1 VNKKIEELIINSIS
15 NDNREAL
22 DEILQMLN
30 SEQKPLDVKIT
41 TALSLVIEAW
51 QSNPFDYPNTTEFIT
66 KLPKFYYE
74 NFQLLRTV
82 LPSAIKKVISKDI
95 NSAIA
100 INILGIRDDKIAL
113 VRCYKRFVRL
123 CAVSPNTIF
132 YTSTSNAWGV
142 VKKVDW
148 VTESLFY
155 NNIDDESKLFEA
167 DISTILEHIFIFKN
181 NKSIKE
187 IIKSKTLPNNKEF
200 INTLTESS
208 ILPIKIKSIKK
219 LATAL
224 FVPSICRKPEDLDA
238 WLQGIQNSSSEQ
250 QEKTAIRS
258 IQELYNYLSEQA
270 KDVEFSDDELKI
282 FSRILSLIKPTSSP
296 KEFLIWAES
305 LALILTKL
313 NSSQLK
319 FYVPS
324 EEIESLIWPNKIT
337 AKSRVSIEIWTK
349 LKSVETAQWIRYTR
363 NIKGDNFLL
372 NSIIELPW
380 KVWSSASNE
389 LGSEFMEQILGDTN
403 KISSSEAMLWLIKN
417 MDKVSEINKSKI
429 NYSNI
434 LNSISKELSG
444 AVWLAASKELR
455 KQLLENTELQK
466 LMFKEKNNSE
476 FLNFIEVLNITPA
489 LSTADKSSLIVKLSR
504 QSPEFKQV
512 FESDKAKKIMSKG
525 SDENDKPQ
533 NNDVFFTSQ
542 KSYSAKIQ
550 ELNDIINIH
559 MPENTE
565 AIATARAHGDLREN
579 AEFSAAKERQKVLG
593 EQRSMLEYRI
603 AKTRPMNFS
612 EVEVTDTVI
621 IGSSVYIKYETGNL
635 DYIHILGSWDS
646 EPKKKYMSYETE
658 MGKALIGKKI
668 GEKVTLPDGKKCTI
682 ENVTKLDIKIINE
695 LNTSPQE

>member
-1 VNKKIEELIINSIS
+1 VNKKLEELIINSIS
-15 NDNREAL
+15 NDNREPL
-22 DEILQMLN
+22 DEILQTLN

-41 TALSLVIEAW
+41 SALSLIIEAW
-51 QSNPFDYPNTTEFIT
+51 QINPSDYPNTTEFIT

-82 LPSAIKKVISKDI
+82 LPSAIKKTISKEI

-100 INILGIRDDKIAL
+100 INILGIRDEKIAL

-123 CAVSPNTIF
+123 CAVKPNTIF
-132 YTSTSNAWGV
+132 YTSTSNTWGII
-142 VKKVDW
+142 KKIDW

-155 NNIDDESKLFEA
+155 THIDNDAKLFEA

-187 IIKSKTLPNNKEF
+187 VIKAKSLPDSKQF

-224 FVPSICRKPEDLDA
+224 FVPSICRKPEDLDT
-238 WLQGIQNSSSEQ
+238 WIQGIQNDTSEQ

-270 KDVEFSDDELKI
+270 KTVEFNEGELKN
-282 FSRILSLIKPTSSP
+282 FSRILSLIKSTSSP

-305 LALILTKL
+305 LTSILAKL
-313 NSSQLK
+313 NNSQLN
-319 FYVPS
+319 FYRPS
-324 EEIESLIWPNKIT
+324 DEIEHLVWPSKIT
-337 AKSRVSIEIWTK
+337 AKSKVSIEIWTK
-349 LKSVETAQWIRYTR
+349 LKSVETSQWIRYTR
-363 NIKGDNFLL
+363 SVKGDNFLL

-380 KVWSSASNE
+380 KVWSSANSE

-417 MDKVSEINKSKI
+417 MDKVSENNKSKI

-434 LNSISKELSG
+434 LSSINKEISG

-455 KQLLENTELQK
+455 KQLLENTDLQK
-466 LMFKEKNNSE
+466 IMFKEKSDTE

-504 QSPEFKQV
+504 QLPEFKQV

-525 SDENDKPQ
+525 SDENDKQ
-533 NNDVFFTSQ
+533 QTNDVFFTSQ
-542 KSYSAKIQ
+542 RSYVAKIQ

-603 AKTRPMNFS
+603 AKTRPMDFS
-612 EVEVTDTVI
+612 EVVVTDTVI
-621 IGSSVYIKYETGNL
+621 IGCSVYLKYETGSS
-635 DYIHILGSWDS
+635 DYFHILGSWDS

-658 MGKALIGKKI
+658 MGKALIGKKTG
-668 GEKVTLPDGKKCTI
+668 GEATLPDGTRCTI
-682 ENVTKLDIKIINE
+682 DKITKLDNKIINE
-695 LNTSPQE
+695 LNTSSQN